1 MWIVKLALRRPYT
14 FVVVA
19 LMLVFAGIGSTTRMA
34 KDIFPAIKEP
44 TVTIL
49 WQYPGFSAPEIT
61 NQITEWSEFLTSQ
74 FVGDI
79 KSMESRNV
87 FGFGLMRLVFHPNVD
102 IDRALGQVTAIS
114 QTILKRM
121 PVGTT
126 PPYVLIYDPS
136 SVPVML
142 VALASKTLT
151 EAELFDFGQFT
162 VRQAMA
168 PVQGAQIPLPW
179 GGTPRVIMVD
189 LDPTRMMAHGVTGDE
204 INRAM
209 LNQNVVLPTGSIRVG
224 KSEYLLKMNNIPAD
238 MAGLNAVPI
247 KNVNGRVVYMSDVAT
262 VRDGY
267 QPQTNLVRLDGH
279 KSVFLSVGK
288 GGEVSTLNVISQTKE
303 ILKHIPTPGD
313 LQFTILFDQSVFVMG
328 AIQGVV
334 IEGMTAAMLT
344 GVLILLFLGS
354 WRGTIVV
361 IVSIPVCV
369 FTSLFLLGA
378 TGNTVNLMTL
388 GGLALSVGILVDDAT
403 VTLENIHRHLAMG
416 KNLIQSILDGAQEIA
431 IPAFV
436 STLCICIV
444 FLPVGLLTGPPRFLF
459 VPMALA
465 VLFAIATSYMMS
477 RTLVPV
483 MTYYLTRGEH
493 SHGAEHDAR
502 PPGPFRRFHL
512 AFESGFESFKRRYVG
527 ILGWSLAHPAVIL
540 VTFAVAVV
548 LAGAAIPGMGRD
560 FFPPA
565 DGSSLRLHVS
575 APTGTRIEETA
586 VHFSRVEQ
594 VMREVI
600 GDDLDVILDN
610 IGLPQPNNLIFSDNI
625 TTSSA
630 DGEILVSLKPVRRHG
645 SLEYMKRLRRILP
658 DKFPDLVFYAQ
669 PSDMQTQILNLGLP
683 APIDIRIYGL
693 AKMDELY
700 GVARRIERK
709 LLGVHGAVDVHIQQR
724 MDQPV
729 LLIDVDRDKVAKMST
744 PQQGGVADFAQIDA
758 ARNVLIGASGSLMV
772 TPNFWTEKETGHV
785 YYLVT
790 QSPLDKLSTLEDL
803 NNIPIRGSGDAQAQY
818 LGNIAKITRAQ
829 VPAQINHTNVQ
840 VTFDVMANIQGVDTG
855 TVVAAARQIVQEVSV
870 GLAKGVFIEM
880 EGQGRTMDEAFDE
893 LGQGLLAAILLVY
906 FIMVINFQS
915 WTDPLI
921 IIMALP
927 GAFCGVVLMLLLTG
941 TTFNVPSLMGAI
953 MTVGVATAN
962 SILVI
967 SFAKEALHSGQT
979 AIEAAI
985 SAGQARL
992 RPVIMTVI
1000 AMVFG
1005 MIPMSLGLSEG
1016 GAQNAPLGRAVIGGM
1031 LLACVATLILVPVIF
1046 SLARRNWRPA
1056 VPHEGSELLV

>member
-1 MWIVKLALRRPYT
+1 
-14 FVVVA
+14 
-19 LMLVFAGIGSTTRMA
+19 
-34 KDIFPAIKEP
+34 
-44 TVTIL
+44 
-49 WQYPGFSAPEIT
+49 
-61 NQITEWSEFLTSQ
+61 
-74 FVGDI
+74 
-79 KSMESRNV
+79 
-87 FGFGLMRLVFHPNVD
+87 
-102 IDRALGQVTAIS
+102 
-114 QTILKRM
+114 
-121 PVGTT
+121 
-126 PPYVLIYDPS
+126 
-136 SVPVML
+136 ML

-151 EAELFDFGQFT
+151 EAQLFDFGQFT

-168 PVQGAQIPLPW
+168 PVQGAQIPLPF
-179 GGTPRVIMVD
+179 GGIPRVIMVD

-224 KSEYLLKMNNIPAD
+224 KTEYILKMNNIPAD

-247 KNVNGRVVYMSDVAT
+247 KNVNGKVVYMSDVAT

-267 QPQTNLVRLDGH
+267 QPQTNLVRIDGH
-279 KSVFLSVGK
+279 KSAFLSVGK
-288 GGEVSTLNVISQTKE
+288 GGEVSTLNVIAQTKE

-313 LQFTILFDQSVFVMG
+313 LTFTILFDQSVFVLG

-334 IEGMTAAMLT
+334 IEGMTAALLT
-344 GVLILLFLGS
+344 GLLILLFLGS

-361 IVSIPVCV
+361 IVSIPVCIS
-369 FTSLFLLGA
+369 TSLFLLGA
-378 TGNTVNLMTL
+378 SGNTVNLMTL

-416 KNLIQSILDGAQEIA
+416 KSLVKAILDGSQEIA
-431 IPAFV
+431 VPAFV

-465 VLFAIATSYMMS
+465 VLFAIATSYMLS

-483 MTYYLTRGEH
+483 MTHHLTRGEH
-493 SHGAEHDAR
+493 HGEAPADDK

-512 AFESGFESFKRRYVG
+512 EFEAAFDSFRNRYAR
-527 ILGWSLAHPAVIL
+527 ILGWSLAHPTVVL
-540 VTFAVAVV
+540 VCFGVAVV
-548 LAGAAIPGMGRD
+548 LATSAIPAIGRD

-565 DGSSLRLHVS
+565 DGSSLRLHVA

-586 VHFSRVEQ
+586 AHFSRVEQ

-600 GDDLDVILDN
+600 GDDLDLILDN
-610 IGLPQPNNLIFSDNI
+610 IGIPQANNLMFTDNI
-625 TTSSA
+625 TASSA
-630 DGEILVSLKPVRRHG
+630 DGEILVSLKATRRHG
-645 SLEYMKRLRRILP
+645 ALEYMKRLRRILP
-658 DKFPDLVFYAQ
+658 DKFPELIFYAQ

-683 APIDIRIYGL
+683 APIDIRVYGL
-693 AKMDELY
+693 ANMDLLHD
-700 GVARRIERK
+700 VARRIERR
-709 LLGVHGAVDVHIQQR
+709 LLGVPGVVDAHIQQR

-729 LLIDVDRDKVAKMST
+729 LLIDIDRDKLAQMST
-744 PQQGGVADFAQIDA
+744 PQQGGVADFSQADA
-758 ARNVLIGASGSLMV
+758 ARNVLIGASSSLMV
-772 TPNFWTEKETGHV
+772 TPNFWTDKETGHV
-785 YYLVT
+785 YYLVV
-790 QSPLDKLSTLEDL
+790 QSPLDKLRSMDDL
-803 NNIPIRGSGDAQAQY
+803 ANIPIRGSGDAQAQY
-818 LGNIAKITRAQ
+818 LGNIAKITRAR

-840 VTFDVMANIQGVDTG
+840 VTFDVMANVQGVDTG
-855 TVVAAARQIVQEVSV
+855 SVVSAADQIIKEVSV
-870 GLAKGVFIEM
+870 GLPKGVFIEM
-880 EGQGRTMDEAFDE
+880 D
-893 LGQGLLAAILLVY
+893 GQGLTMDQAFAELGEGLVAAILLVY

-967 SFAKEALHSGQT
+967 SFAKNALLEGQT
-979 AIEAAI
+979 AIEAAL
-985 SAGQARL
+985 SAGAARL

-1031 LLACVATLILVPVIF
+1031 LFACVATLILVPVVF

-1056 VPHEGSELLV
+1056 TPHEGSELLT